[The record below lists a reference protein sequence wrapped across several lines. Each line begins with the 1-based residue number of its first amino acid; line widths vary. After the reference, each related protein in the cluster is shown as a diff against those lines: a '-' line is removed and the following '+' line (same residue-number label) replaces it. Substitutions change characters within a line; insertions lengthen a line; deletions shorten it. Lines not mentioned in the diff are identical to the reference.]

1 MTISDVFK
9 MAGIGVVGTV
19 LALTLR
25 KQRPELAL
33 LVSAATGLI
42 IFIWVLTGV
51 GPALRAMQDIA
62 GSLDQSADFFAV
74 ALKVTGIALIAQF
87 SSQVCRD
94 AGEESI
100 AQKIELGGKV
110 VMLAMTVPLLL
121 NMIELIIAFI
131 PRT

>member
-9 MAGIGVVGTV
+9 MTGIGVVGAV

-42 IFIWVLTGV
+42 IFVWVLTGV

-62 GSLDQSADFFAV
+62 ESLDQSADFFA
-74 ALKVTGIALIAQF
+74 GGAQGDRHRAHRPVF
-87 SSQVCRD
+87 LPGLPGR
-94 AGEESI
+94 GEESI
-100 AQKIELGGKV
+100 AQKIEL
-110 VMLAMTVPLLL
+110 A
-121 NMIELIIAFI
+121 A
-131 PRT
+131 RW